1 MNNKLLNFKYALV
14 NVFYFMLG
22 CGALGYAN
30 NFLKFH
36 GYPSSLIGIVLSL
49 ISVLALVGQ
58 TFMAPVIDRS
68 TKINEKKFILITLLI
83 GMISYLVMLMMHGE
97 NWFLLLIC
105 VVGFSFTS
113 MGLPFLNSLA
123 FAYEQEGG
131 RINYGVSRGIG
142 SAAYAVAGPVIGM
155 MMTAAGGGDEKI
167 TEVLPV
173 FLLITG
179 ALTMATVFWM
189 KDPKKVVKE
198 DEKTKSISYPAFFRK
213 YHQITLVLAAL
224 VLIYFCHMLVN
235 TYMINV
241 LENIGGNTADQGNAI
256 FIQAMCEL
264 PPMFLFALILKKVD
278 VDKLMAF
285 GALAYIVKHALLC
298 FAPNMAVFYIAMV
311 LQMFSYAVIMPASV
325 YFADKHVEA
334 EDRNKGQIA
343 MTAASTVGS
352 LLANLVGGFLLDFT
366 SVSAVLTFGFIATV
380 IGAVLMVIG
389 IRNLSKKA

>member
-1 MNNKLLNFKYALV
+1 
-14 NVFYFMLG
+14 
-22 CGALGYAN
+22 
-30 NFLKFH
+30 
-36 GYPSSLIGIVLSL
+36 
-49 ISVLALVGQ
+49 
-58 TFMAPVIDRS
+58 
-68 TKINEKKFILITLLI
+68 
-83 GMISYLVMLMMHGE
+83 MIKS
-97 NWFLLLIC
+97 
-105 VVGFSFTS
+105 
-113 MGLPFLNSLA
+113 
-123 FAYEQEGG
+123 
-131 RINYGVSRGIG
+131 
-142 SAAYAVAGPVIGM
+142 
-155 MMTAAGGGDEKI
+155 
-167 TEVLPV
+167 
-173 FLLITG
+173 
-179 ALTMATVFWM
+179 TVFWM

-325 YFADKHVEA
+325 YFADKHVEVGERGA
-334 EDRNKGQIA
+334 YWTETYWTKRQGYKFAYSMEMKDNTCWYGVGDQTFKG
-343 MTAASTVGS
+343 
-352 LLANLVGGFLLDFT
+352 L
-366 SVSAVLTFGFIATV
+366 SVRAIW
-380 IGAVLMVIG
+380 
-389 IRNLSKKA
+389 R